1 MRSWLLASGSSWLL
15 GHNLSVHLLLCVQS
29 LISWSSSVLL
39 DVIDNYFKT
48 AVCTNELN
56 EQFHSNTEERRFFVC
71 SAVLFLLDSTGP
83 RPVLSAMMTMYYL
96 GVAALRGS

>member
-1 MRSWLLASGSSWLL
+1 M
-15 GHNLSVHLLLCVQS
+15 
-29 LISWSSSVLL
+29 LL

-83 RPVLSAMMTMYYL
+83 RTSVIGNDDHVLS
-96 GVAALRGS
+96 GSGSIERKLRMCVWGTGSNGLFMSRYFIEILLRH